1 MCLVRVADC
10 RQKGVWL
17 PSQIIEYPVCNSAM
31 ISFLPEQPKRTTD
44 DMVEPQGL
52 SSLDCQVATWREVF
66 LGIHPDKQWIL
77 YEKETHFVMLS
88 FKMTVYFL
96 QHNLSYPNLYKEAYI
111 YNIWISGVRYFL
123 KVDMKCC
130 AKSVYEG
137 NSEHFCF
144 IEVKKWNYRNI
155 LLF

>member
-1 MCLVRVADC
+1 
-10 RQKGVWL
+10 
-17 PSQIIEYPVCNSAM
+17 
-31 ISFLPEQPKRTTD
+31 
-44 DMVEPQGL
+44 
-52 SSLDCQVATWREVF
+52 
-66 LGIHPDKQWIL
+66 
-77 YEKETHFVMLS
+77 MLS

-144 IEVKKWNYRNI
+144 IEVNKWNYRNI